1 MRGMATVRWFPV
13 TAAIFVVLPSKQL
26 LRTLAAAR
34 ARHQLDYP
42 ELSMPGPDKS
52 AFTETNLGSSGPRDR
67 AAEVYDRHAVAV
79 YRQALLMLADEDMAG
94 QVACDVITGECARA
108 AAAPG
113 DQDSASRRL
122 AMSVLR
128 RCQELLDSRA
138 RQDRAGRRRPARRD
152 AGRHSLR
159 GSERAL
165 LGLVLFGRPGLP

>member
-1 MRGMATVRWFPV
+1 
-13 TAAIFVVLPSKQL
+13 
-26 LRTLAAAR
+26 
-34 ARHQLDYP
+34 
-42 ELSMPGPDKS
+42 MPGPDKS

-165 LGLVLFGRPGLP
+165 LGLVLFGGLGYREAARALAIRPSRAAAVVRAALSRAASSPAHRPDAAAGTCDRQ